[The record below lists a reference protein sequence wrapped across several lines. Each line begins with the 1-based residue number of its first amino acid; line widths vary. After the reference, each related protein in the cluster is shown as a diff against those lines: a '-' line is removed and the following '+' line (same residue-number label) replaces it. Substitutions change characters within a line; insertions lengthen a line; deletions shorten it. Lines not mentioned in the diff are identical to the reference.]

1 MEAMLLSS
9 LILFL
14 IVDFNLVVM
23 TQNKVIELVNNFVRT
38 ASLPKDGVVQYF
50 KNGLTRFYTLM
61 DKRN

>member
-1 MEAMLLSS
+1 MLLSS

-14 IVDFNLVVM
+14 ILDFNLVVM

-50 KNGLTRFYTLM
+50 KNCLTRFYTLM